1 MKKILLVILCFIIP
15 LSFVSCGKENTE
27 KPEEKPVTES
37 KTNSET
43 ELNNLFSL
51 MPSKTESEQ
60 ETDQELEYKGKKVK
74 EVKLNS
80 SVGIPMDFDAD
91 ALKALEDLEN
101 EEPVSDVSFD
111 ALFGNL
117 IITYDDGT
125 DETVGQIYLGSDKAL
140 YLKFSNSKNKDVAY
154 KLSDPI
160 F

>member
-1 MKKILLVILCFIIP
+1 MKKILLIILCFIIP
-15 LSFVSCGKENTE
+15 LSFFSCGKENTE

-51 MPSKTESEQ
+51 MPSSTESEH

-91 ALKALEDLEN
+91 ALKVLEDLEN
-101 EEPVSDVSFD
+101 KEPISDVSFD

-117 IITYDDGT
+117 IIIYDDGT

-140 YLKFSNSKNKDVAY
+140 YLKFSNSKNKDAVY
-154 KLSDPI
+154 KLSGPI